1 MTAKPDFVSLGLG
14 HGSDTGPAVRPQP
27 GCIPAVPKVPE
38 TLEAHSEVVIRRRR
52 TTQWHRYLRTRS
64 LGGARWSRLLQPVT
78 ALLLMAGITGVAIG
92 ISLWAMQVP
101 WGAYTPFAVVAG
113 LLLAPRYLAAV
124 DIFLLVVMG
133 YSGLTQAGDKPA
145 FLGAY
150 VVLVTIMVVMFW
162 VAASRA
168 RLGVQG
174 TLGESMLVDLRDRLR
189 TQGELPDLPPEW
201 GAELSVLS
209 AYGDSFSGDF
219 VVTSRSGDTFEVVL
233 VDVSG
238 KGVAAGTRSLLLS
251 GAFGGLLG
259 AMSVDRFLPA
269 ANSYLL
275 RQHWDEGFATAAHA
289 SINLRTGEFSI
300 GSAGH
305 PPAVR
310 FSAGSGRWEILET
323 EEGPVLGVTER
334 LGFPRTRGV
343 LGRGDALLLYTDG
356 VIEVRNRDLHD
367 GIDRMLGTAEQMIT
381 QGFEGMVHKLC
392 ASARAGESDDR
403 AAVLVWRR

>member
-1 MTAKPDFVSLGLG
+1 MSVWTDIIPFSAYVPV
-14 HGSDTGPAVRPQP
+14 AV
-27 GCIPAVPKVPE
+27 
-38 TLEAHSEVVIRRRR
+38 L
-52 TTQWHRYLRTRS
+52 
-64 LGGARWSRLLQPVT
+64 
-78 ALLLMAGITGVAIG
+78 
-92 ISLWAMQVP
+92 
-101 WGAYTPFAVVAG
+101 AG
-113 LLLAPRYLAAV
+113 LFLAPRMLAVVDVCVLIAGGYTVWERNGGAAFYFAYAV
-124 DIFLLVVMG
+124 LAFVM
-133 YSGLTQAGDKPA
+133 
-145 FLGAY
+145 
-150 VVLVTIMVVMFW
+150 IIMFW

-174 TLGESMLVDLRDRLR
+174 NLGETMLVDLRDRLR
-189 TQGELPDLPPEW
+189 TQGELPELPEGW

-219 VVTSRSGDTFEVVL
+219 LVTSKSGDRLELAL

-238 KGVAAGTRSLLLS
+238 KGIAAGTRSLLLS

-259 AMSVDRFLPA
+259 SMPVDEFLPA

-289 SINLRTGEFSI
+289 MIDLGTGEFSL

-310 FSAGSGRWEILET
+310 FSAGSGRWEVLEG
-323 EEGPVLGVTER
+323 EEGPVLGVTEG
-334 LGFPRTRGV
+334 LAFPRFKGV

-356 VIEVRNRDLHD
+356 VIETRNRDLRD
-367 GIDRMLGTAEQMIT
+367 GIDRMLGTAERMIGK
-381 QGFEGMVHKLC
+381 GFEGMAAKMC
-392 ASARAGESDDR
+392 AAARAGETDDR

>member
-1 MTAKPDFVSLGLG
+1 LPKDLTTLDVDRTLLVRRALAFRVHRGRVRWLRWGNGGTVVALLVAAAVLFWSMSRWPTVVPFTAYVPVAVLAGLFLPPRLLALVDVG
-14 HGSDTGPAVRPQP
+14 VLVLAGVT
-27 GCIPAVPKVPE
+27 
-38 TLEAHSEVVIRRRR
+38 VVQRDA
-52 TTQWHRYLRTRS
+52 TTQLI
-64 LGGARWSRLLQPVT
+64 GAL
-78 ALLLMAGITGVAIG
+78 
-92 ISLWAMQVP
+92 
-101 WGAYTPFAVVAG
+101 VV
-113 LLLAPRYLAAV
+113 
-124 DIFLLVVMG
+124 LVVMM
-133 YSGLTQAGDKPA
+133 
-145 FLGAY
+145 
-150 VVLVTIMVVMFW
+150 VLMFW

-189 TQGELPDLPPEW
+189 TQGELPPLPPGW
-201 GAELSVLS
+201 GAELAVLS

-219 VVTSRSGDTFEVVL
+219 LVTSKTDSVLELVL

-259 AMSVDRFLPA
+259 SMSVERFLPA

-275 RQHWDEGFATAAHA
+275 RQSWDEGFATAAHA
-289 SINLRTGEFSI
+289 MIDLETGEYSL

-310 FSAGSGRWEILET
+310 FNAGSGRWEVLEGD
-323 EEGPVLGVTER
+323 EGPVLGVTEG
-334 LGFPRTRGV
+334 LSFPRIEGR

-356 VIEVRNRDLHD
+356 VIEVRDRDLRD
-367 GIDRMLGTAEQMIT
+367 GIDRMLGTAERMISR
-381 QGFEGMVHKLC
+381 GFEGMVARMC
-392 ASARAGESDDR
+392 AAARAGETDDR

>member
-1 MTAKPDFVSLGLG
+1 LG

-38 TLEAHSEVVIRRRR
+38 TLEAHSEVLIRRRR

-64 LGGARWSRLLQPVT
+64 LGGARWSRLLQPAT
-78 ALLLMAGITGVAIG
+78 ALLLMLGITGVAIG
-92 ISLWAMQVP
+92 ISRWAMQVP

-150 VVLVTIMVVMFW
+150 VVLVTIMVLMFW

-289 SINLRTGEFSI
+289 SINLRTGDFSI
-300 GSAGH
+300 GS
-305 PPAVR
+305 
-310 FSAGSGRWEILET
+310 EILET